1 MSPCLPL
8 PRTPSVCHPL
18 LPLHTQRVH
27 RSPKFSATP
36 GTHSTRRTGSQ
47 PALGQPVRSPSTFK
61 DKCLHLF
68 ALGREKKPACPWFS
82 KATMTPTGEKAG
94 FASFPVLSKGK
105 TVKHSSAWRRGG
117 LKEVW
122 TLSQGWRMLGWRAA
136 LRHKEDVGTRRNV
149 CHQEGPFHHRWGASP
164 SSDCAG
170 CSPGEK
176 CRTQQRGSQKVPE
189 ASR

>member
-1 MSPCLPL
+1 MPPPAQNSLSVSPPL
-8 PRTPSVCHPL
+8 TPPHPACP
-18 LPLHTQRVH
+18 PLSEILCDTWNTLHETH
-27 RSPKFSATP
+27 RFST
-36 GTHSTRRTGSQ
+36 
-47 PALGQPVRSPSTFK
+47 ALGQPVRSPSTFK